1 MIAARSG
8 RTDITNILLEGE
20 HIDLDIQENVSV
32 LLQAPNT
39 LIDMFSHKS
48 YCLHRL
54 EDGQLSTSLLRMETQ
69 LPHMLSSKQEL
80 MSTSKTRSGIAINS
94 ISFKLC
100 FSVQNGWTALEIAEV
115 KSADEEA
122 AIIPEWY
129 EVYMCDGYKGVRD
142 YGIVIELLRGNL
154 VEPVTPPTHHVSP
167 QNILSSSA
175 VIHTSV
181 PFSYCTVLYSGVFSC
196 QKR

>member
-32 LLQAPNT
+32 LLQAPNV
-39 LIDMFSHKS
+39 LINIFSHKS

-80 MSTSKTRSGIAINS
+80 MSTSKTRSGTAINS
-94 ISFKLC
+94 LSFKLC
-100 FSVQNGWTALEIAEV
+100 SLSLYRMGGQLWRLL
-115 KSADEEA
+115 KSSQQ
-122 AIIPEWY
+122 
-129 EVYMCDGYKGVRD
+129 M
-142 YGIVIELLRGNL
+142 
-154 VEPVTPPTHHVSP
+154 
-167 QNILSSSA
+167 
-175 VIHTSV
+175 
-181 PFSYCTVLYSGVFSC
+181 
-196 QKR
+196 KRLK

>member
-1 MIAARSG
+1 
-8 RTDITNILLEGE
+8 
-20 HIDLDIQENVSV
+20 
-32 LLQAPNT
+32 
-39 LIDMFSHKS
+39 
-48 YCLHRL
+48 
-54 EDGQLSTSLLRMETQ
+54 
-69 LPHMLSSKQEL
+69 MLSSKQEL

-100 FSVQNGWTALEIAEV
+100 SLSVQNGWTALEIAEV

-129 EVYMCDGYKGVRD
+129 EVYMCGGYKGVRD

-167 QNILSSSA
+167 QNVLSSST
-175 VIHTSV
+175 VIRTSV
-181 PFSYCTVLYSGVFSC
+181 LFLILLYCTVLHCTVLYSGVFSC